1 MMTRSEWLKIS
12 VVGGGLTA
20 CTRPERVNP
29 PGNNISDSSLSSE
42 SILAR
47 STVIDLHCD
56 TPIRLVEE
64 NFDLSKLHE
73 SGELD
78 IPRMRQGGINA
89 VFFSVYTA
97 ANDKT
102 ALESVKQALKI
113 IDAIVEEVYRHPND
127 LVLAVS
133 PNEILD
139 AKKTGKIAILMGV
152 EGGHMIDSSL
162 AVLRNFYRLGARY
175 LTLTHSASTGWA
187 DSSGGMEGLT
197 DFGKDVV
204 REMNQLGM
212 MIDISHVSDS
222 TFFDAIQASKAP
234 IIASH
239 SSCRALASHPRNMTD
254 EMLQSL
260 AQNGGVIHINYYNVF
275 LDDDYND
282 RSRKHA
288 RQRTKNLLDR
298 GEFKTSQQLAMEKHH
313 INQENVRRIGRVPL
327 SRLIDHFEHAVKV
340 AGIDH
345 VGMGS
350 DFDGVRSQL
359 PKDME
364 DISKIPNL
372 VVGLS
377 ERGFSDT
384 DITKILGGNTLR
396 VMRDVQALA
405 AKSNQET
412 QRLDV

>member
-1 MMTRSEWLKIS
+1 MMTRNEWIKIS
-12 VVGGGLTA
+12 TVGGGLTA
-20 CTRPERVNP
+20 CTWPEPIYP
-29 PGNNISDSSLSSE
+29 PEGNISGSSLSSE
-42 SILAR
+42 SILEH

-56 TPIRLVEE
+56 TPMRLVEE
-64 NFDLSKLHE
+64 KFDLSKLHE

-78 IPRMRQGGINA
+78 IPRMRQGGVNA

-113 IDAIVEEVYRHPND
+113 IDAIVEEVHRHPKD

-133 PNEILD
+133 SNEIVD

-162 AVLRNFYRLGARY
+162 AVLRNFYRLGIRY

-187 DSSGGMEGLT
+187 DSSGGTEGLT

-212 MIDISHVSDS
+212 MIDISHVSDR
-222 TFFDAIQASKAP
+222 TFYDAIQVSKAP

-239 SSCRALASHPRNMTD
+239 SSCRSLASHPRNMTD
-254 EMLQSL
+254 EMLQAL
-260 AQNGGVIHINYYNVF
+260 ADNGGVIHINFYNVF
-275 LDDDYND
+275 LDDDYSA

-288 RQRTKNLLDR
+288 EQRTKHLLGR
-298 GEFKTSQQLAMEKHH
+298 GEFKTSHQLAMEKHH
-313 INQENVRRIGRVPL
+313 INQKNVRRLGRVPL
-327 SRLIDHFEHAVKV
+327 SRLLDHFEHAVKV

-350 DFDGVRSQL
+350 DFDGVRGQL

-377 ERGFSDT
+377 KRGFSDT
-384 DITKILGGNTLR
+384 DISKILGGNTLR
-396 VMRDVQALA
+396 VMRSVQDLTTR
-405 AKSNQET
+405 NIQET
-412 QRLDV
+412 